1 MSRNLGKSPITHDE
15 RKGGK
20 KLDGSST
27 LNSSSRDYVPRQ
39 PVIPKEGRGT
49 DDGRDTLNKRTK
61 WAEVLMPIA
70 VVTMCV
76 CCGRRGKEAKKE
88 AADFLGSFP
97 PHYVSSVAE
106 KMTRGGGGSVLST
119 RKL

>member
-1 MSRNLGKSPITHDE
+1 MYV
-15 RKGGK
+15 KGVRSWT
-20 KLDGSST
+20 DHQHST
-27 LNSSSRDYVPRQ
+27 AAVATYPRR

-106 KMTRGGGGSVLST
+106 KMTRGGDGGGLRSEH
-119 RKL
+119 

>member
-1 MSRNLGKSPITHDE
+1 MSRNLGKSPVTHDV

-27 LNSSSRDYVPRQ
+27 LNSSSCDY

-76 CCGRRGKEAKKE
+76 CCGRRGKEPKKE

-106 KMTRGGGGSVLST
+106 KMTRGGDGGLRSEH
-119 RKL
+119 

>member
-1 MSRNLGKSPITHDE
+1 MSHDV

-27 LNSSSRDYVPRQ
+27 LNSSSRDLPRQ
-39 PVIPKEGRGT
+39 PVRSKEGRGT

-76 CCGRRGKEAKKE
+76 CCGRRRGKEAKKE

-106 KMTRGGGGSVLST
+106 KMTRGEAPFGE
-119 RKL
+119 R

>member
-1 MSRNLGKSPITHDE
+1 M
-15 RKGGK
+15 
-20 KLDGSST
+20 
-27 LNSSSRDYVPRQ
+27 
-39 PVIPKEGRGT
+39 

-76 CCGRRGKEAKKE
+76 CCGGREREAKKE

-106 KMTRGGGGSVLST
+106 KMTRGAEGEAPFGALRSCRHDTHVKHGELC
-119 RKL
+119 

>member
-1 MSRNLGKSPITHDE
+1 MSHDV

-27 LNSSSRDYVPRQ
+27 LNSSSRDY
-39 PVIPKEGRGT
+39 PVGPSSPKKGEGRT

-76 CCGRRGKEAKKE
+76 CCGRRGKEPKKE

-106 KMTRGGGGSVLST
+106 KMTRGGDGEGGGSVRST